1 MSGFPPDSFD
11 SFDSL
16 TCRRVQPK
24 IGNTVAGSDTLIGQ
38 TISHYR
44 VLERL
49 GEGGMGVVY
58 KAEDT
63 RLHRNVALKFLPDNV
78 AKAPQAL
85 ARFQREAQA
94 ASTLNH
100 PNICTIYDIG
110 QVDDKAF
117 IAMEYLD
124 GVTLKHLINGKALKL
139 DRLLD
144 LGIEVTEGLDAAH
157 TEGIVH
163 RDIKPANIF
172 VTRKE
177 HAKILDFGLAKVSAV
192 KVTGG
197 GDSPATLATLGADS
211 EQLTSPGSALG
222 TVVYM
227 SPEQVL
233 GKPLDSRTDLFS
245 FGAVLYEMATGFLPF
260 SGEST
265 GAVFD
270 SILHKEP
277 TEAARLNAAVPA
289 ELQGIIDKAMEKD
302 RDLRYNSAAELRT
315 DLKRLKRDTGSGK
328 VRRGSGEV
336 TGTSP
341 TAGYGSADAQASSV
355 GTAAG
360 IARKRYALVAAGLL
374 VLVVG
379 FAAYRFWPRSN
390 GVAGAGKVTQIS
402 HWNKPMNSA
411 VLSPDGRTVAF
422 TSTVAEIDQVFVMLA
437 SGGEPLQL
445 TNDSTNKV
453 VSSFSPDGTQIYYDV
468 GFSDETRSVPTLGGA
483 STIVVSGQGLK
494 PSPDGSFLYFIRQF
508 NGNAVFRRAKAGL
521 AEEMIFQAAAGSS
534 ATDLLPF
541 PDSQDLVV
549 TTGNDVVS
557 GSTSLTLFR
566 VNGKTH
572 ASQKIGELTGSPTGL
587 VWEEPGKTLLC
598 SRTVNDVTN
607 IWEYRLADG
616 ALRQVTFGAGPDLS
630 PMLDPSGRGMCFV
643 NGKRSGFL
651 TVYHPKTKQ
660 SRDLVSEE
668 ATQPAISWDGRR
680 VSYITL
686 SGNAQ
691 QGDLWISDLDGSNR
705 VKIASGTAL
714 TTVAFSSDD
723 SKFMFADRESG
734 AQKIYIVRTD
744 GTGLRQVPWTGSS
757 GGWGSPSPDPNY
769 VYLGGQETDLSKLS
783 IWKVPVD
790 GSKIEKLGDNCGAI
804 WDASSDE
811 RYLLSSMNTGTEAI
825 GGVSEFSL
833 AERKCIP
840 LLPELSTLVVHFSS
854 DGKCILYLAASHGET
869 TLYRQPWHDGKLTGP
884 SQVAFRL
891 PFAFR
896 QGYSGAAYDFTKD
909 LSTIVYARPGGHA
922 DLYLLSQ
929 K

>member
-1 MSGFPPDSFD
+1 MANSQS
-11 SFDSL
+11 
-16 TCRRVQPK
+16 
-24 IGNTVAGSDTLIGQ
+24 LIGQ

-44 VLERL
+44 VVEKL
-49 GEGGMGVVY
+49 GGGGMGVVY

-63 RLHRNVALKFLPDNV
+63 RLGRFVALKFLPEDV
-78 AKAPQAL
+78 SCDPQAL
-85 ARFQREAQA
+85 ARFRREAQA
-94 ASTLNH
+94 ASALNH
-100 PNICTIYDIG
+100 PNICTIHDIG
-110 QVDDKAF
+110 GENGTAF
-117 IAMEYLD
+117 IAMEFLE
-124 GVTLKHLINGKALKL
+124 GKTLKHTIANEPMEVESIIA
-139 DRLLD
+139 
-144 LGIEVTEGLDAAH
+144 LGIEVADALDAAH
-157 TEGIVH
+157 SKGIVH
-163 RDIKPANIF
+163 RDIKPANLF
-172 VTRKE
+172 VTNRG
-177 HAKILDFGLAKVSAV
+177 HAKILDFGLAKVIPERNTAAE
-192 KVTGG
+192 
-197 GDSPATLATLGADS
+197 ATLATLEVDPD
-211 EQLTSPGSALG
+211 QLTSPGSTLG
-222 TVVYM
+222 TVAYM

-233 GKPLDSRTDLFS
+233 GKSLDSRTDLFS
-245 FGAVLYEMATGFLPF
+245 FGAVLYEMATGILPF

-277 TEAARLNAAVPA
+277 TQAARLNTAVPA
-289 ELQGIIDKAMEKD
+289 ELQRIIDKAMEKD

-315 DLKRLKRDTGSGK
+315 DLKRLKRDTSSGK

-336 TGTSP
+336 TGASP
-341 TAGYGSADAQASSV
+341 TDGYGSTDAQANSV
-355 GTAAG
+355 GAVTPAG
-360 IARKRYALVAAGLL
+360 VASKRYAFVAAGLL
-374 VLVVG
+374 ALVVG

-390 GVAGAGKVTQIS
+390 GVAAGGKVTQIS

-411 VLSPDGRTVAF
+411 VVSPDGRTVAF

-453 VSSFSPDGTQIYYDV
+453 VSSFSPDGTQIYYDA

-508 NGNAVFRRAKAGL
+508 NGNAVFRRSKAGL

-541 PDSQDLVV
+541 PDSQDDLVV
-549 TTGNDVVS
+549 TTGNDVIS
-557 GSTSLTLFR
+557 GSTSLTLLR

-587 VWEEPGKTLLC
+587 VWEEPDKTLLC

-630 PMLDPSGRGMCFV
+630 PTLDPSGRGMFFV

-651 TVYHPKTKQ
+651 TIYHTKTKQ

-691 QGDLWISDLDGSNR
+691 QGDLWISDLDGSDR

-744 GTGLRQVPWTGSS
+744 GTGLRQVPWMGSS
-757 GGWGSPSPDPNY
+757 GGYGSPSPDPNY
-769 VYLGGQETDLSKLS
+769 VYLGGQETDVSKLS

-790 GSKIEKLGDNCGAI
+790 GSKIEKLGDNCGAV

-811 RYLLSSMNTGTEAI
+811 RFLLSSVNTGT
-825 GGVSEFSL
+825 GSVGVSEFSL
-833 AERKCIP
+833 AERKCTP

-854 DGKCILYLAASHGET
+854 DGKFILYLAASHGET

-884 SQVAFRL
+884 SQVALKL
-891 PFAFR
+891 PFSFR
-896 QGYSGAAYDFTKD
+896 QGYSGTAYDFSKD

>member
-1 MSGFPPDSFD
+1 MPDPS
-11 SFDSL
+11 S
-16 TCRRVQPK
+16 
-24 IGNTVAGSDTLIGQ
+24 LIGQ

-44 VLERL
+44 IVEKL
-49 GEGGMGVVY
+49 GGGGMGVVY
-58 KAEDT
+58 KAEDM
-63 RLHRNVALKFLPDNV
+63 RLHRFVALKFLPENV
-78 AKAPQAL
+78 AKDSQAL
-85 ARFQREAQA
+85 ARFEREAQA
-94 ASTLNH
+94 ASALNH

-110 QVDDKAF
+110 EQEGKAF

-124 GVTLKHLINGKALKL
+124 GMTLKHLISGQPTELE
-139 DRLLD
+139 RLLD
-144 LGIEVTEGLDAAH
+144 LAIEVTEGLDAAH
-157 TEGIVH
+157 SEGIVH
-163 RDIKPANIF
+163 RDMKPANIF
-172 VTRKE
+172 VTKRG
-177 HAKILDFGLAKVSAV
+177 HAKILDFGLAKVTTA
-192 KVTGG
+192 KVAAGDGG
-197 GDSPATLATLGADS
+197 TATLATLEVQSD
-211 EQLTSPGSALG
+211 QLTSPGSTVG

-233 GKPLDSRTDLFS
+233 GKSLDPRTDLFS
-245 FGAVLYEMATGFLPF
+245 FGVVLYEMATGFLPF
-260 SGEST
+260 AGEST

-270 SILHKEP
+270 SILHKTPIEP
-277 TEAARLNAAVPA
+277 VRLNTSLPA
-289 ELQGIIDKAMEKD
+289 ELQRIIDKALEKD

-315 DLKRLKRDTGSGK
+315 DLKRLKRDTSSGK

-336 TGTSP
+336 TGAGP

-355 GTAAG
+355 GAVTAAG
-360 IARKRYALVAAGLL
+360 IARKRYALIAAGLL

-379 FAAYRFWPRSN
+379 LAAYRFLPRSN
-390 GVAGAGKVTQIS
+390 GFAGDGKVTQIS

-422 TSTVAEIDQVFVMLA
+422 TSTVAEIDQVFVILA

-508 NGNAVFRRAKAGL
+508 NGNAVFRRSKAGL

-587 VWEEPGKTLLC
+587 VWEQPGKTLLC

-734 AQKIYIVRTD
+734 AQKIYIVRSD

-769 VYLGGQETDLSKLS
+769 VYLGGQETDLSKPS

-790 GSKIEKLGDNCGAI
+790 GAKIEKLGDNCGAI

-811 RYLLSSMNTGTEAI
+811 GYLLSSMNTGTEAI
-825 GGVSEFSL
+825 GVSEFSL

-854 DGKCILYLAASHGET
+854 DGKFILYLAASHGET
-869 TLYRQPWHDGKLTGP
+869 TVYRQPWHDGKLTGP
-884 SQVAFRL
+884 SQVAFKL